1 LKAIFFFQG
10 NSRQAIDDKADRF
23 VVTSRSKNSEASARR
38 KLAIVAACCLRFRRL
53 VASAASSLPPPR
65 RFRRLV
71 AAHQRPCRNDSY
83 QLSVSISS
91 MQFDRRH
98 GDKRQPMDFDREYS
112 VNRASLT
119 VWKCEDGFTCR
130 TGFRT
135 LVAV

>member
-65 RFRRLV
+65 RSTSKAMPQRL
-71 AAHQRPCRNDSY
+71 
-83 QLSVSISS
+83 LSVVGFN
-91 MQFDRRH
+91 QFDAV
-98 GDKRQPMDFDREYS
+98 RQAPWWQE
-112 VNRASLT
+112 AT
-119 VWKCEDGFTCR
+119 DGFRPWIVNTPWIV
-130 TGFRT
+130 
-135 LVAV
+135 LA